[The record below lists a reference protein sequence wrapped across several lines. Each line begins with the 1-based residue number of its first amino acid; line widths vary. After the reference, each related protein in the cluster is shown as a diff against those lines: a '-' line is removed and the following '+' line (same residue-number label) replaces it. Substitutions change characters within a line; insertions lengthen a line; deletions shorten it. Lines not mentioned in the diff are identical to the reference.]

1 MKGMLL
7 ATGLG
12 LALCFLCGCGVTQGQ
27 LDELSARVDSQNT
40 RIEALDAKAA
50 KLQTDLAAAND
61 GLKKLAERLDAQLA
75 KMSTEATATATAVA
89 ELRPKVDAFRQ
100 QLTQLTTA
108 TSSAQQTLIR
118 NLETAL
124 VIYKQQ
130 YLAIEE
136 ALERLKSET
145 GIAATE

>member
-1 MKGMLL
+1 MKQMLL
-7 ATGLG
+7 CAGLG
-12 LALCFLCGCGVTQGQ
+12 LALCLLCGCGVTQGQ
-27 LDELSARVDSQNT
+27 LDEVSTKVDNQIARVD
-40 RIEALDAKAA
+40 ALDAKATKLATYLATATDSLA
-50 KLQTDLAAAND
+50 KLETRIDA
-61 GLKKLAERLDAQLA
+61 RLVE
-75 KMSTEATATATAVA
+75 MTTEATATATAVA
-89 ELRPKVDAFRQ
+89 ELQPKVDAFRQ

-136 ALERLKSET
+136 ALERLKSEA
-145 GIAATE
+145 GEVAAE